1 MSDINLKRSVLAI
14 VGPTA
19 SGKTDLSFQIAASC
33 NQKVDI
39 ICADSRQIYRG
50 MDIGTAKPSKEEQS
64 LFPHHCIDICNPDEH
79 FSAGKFAQYA
89 RTCIDNSINQDRIPI
104 IVGGSGLYIQALC
117 EGFFSFE
124 SKENS
129 LDIRQELQELLLTKG
144 KEFLFQELKKVDPT
158 SAEEYSDMN
167 PRRIMR
173 ALEFYKSTGLQFSKE
188 KKEHISVPTFTTTYI
203 GIAFQR
209 DKLYDRIN
217 KRSEYMWNNGLIE
230 ETSQLLSNGYNPTL
244 NALNTVGYK
253 EVVKVLQ
260 GELKHKEGLEA
271 MKQATRRYAKRQL
284 TWFGNQ
290 IHVQWIYEENLKGYV
305 ENLNIEKLNHQI
317 S

>member
-1 MSDINLKRSVLAI
+1 MSDIIPKRSVLAI

-33 NQKVDI
+33 NRKVDL

-89 RTCIDNSINQDRIPI
+89 RTCIDNSISQNRIPI

-129 LDIRQELQELLLTKG
+129 LDIRQELQELLLIKG

-188 KKEHISVPTFTTTYI
+188 KKEHISVPTFATTYI

-253 EVVKVLQ
+253 EAVKVLQ
-260 GELKHKEGLEA
+260 GELKHKQGLEA

-290 IHVQWIYEENLKGYV
+290 IHVQWIYEENLKEYV
-305 ENLNIEKLNHQI
+305 ENMNIEKLNHQI